1 MGTEGIIDRYVN
13 FYTDFAFKKLF
24 GTEMNKDLLISFLN
38 ALLQGREVVLDVNYL
53 NTEHLGTQEYD
64 RRAVFDVYCKND
76 KGEVFLVEMQKGEQQ
91 FFKDRSIDYSTF
103 AISEQ
108 APRGEWNYE
117 LKGVYTIGILNF
129 CFDKEREGNY
139 YHEVKLMDTATK
151 EVFYDKLVF
160 IYLEM
165 PKFTKQ
171 ENELESLFDKWLY
184 VIRNLAALMERP
196 RVLQEKVF
204 AHLFEAAEI
213 AKFSRVERYEYEESL
228 KAYRDWFSVMATAEL
243 RGEERGKEKGL
254 KEGLEKG
261 RIEERLRNAR
271 GLKAR
276 GVDAEIIAQ
285 VTGLSVDDI
294 LGL

>member
-91 FFKDRSIDYSTF
+91 FFKDRSVFYSTF
-103 AISEQ
+103 PIREQ
-108 APRGEWNYE
+108 AKRGEWNYE

>member
-1 MGTEGIIDRYVN
+1 
-13 FYTDFAFKKLF
+13 
-24 GTEMNKDLLISFLN
+24 
-38 ALLQGREVVLDVNYL
+38 
-53 NTEHLGTQEYD
+53 
-64 RRAVFDVYCKND
+64 
-76 KGEVFLVEMQKGEQQ
+76 
-91 FFKDRSIDYSTF
+91 
-103 AISEQ
+103 
-108 APRGEWNYE
+108 
-117 LKGVYTIGILNF
+117 
-129 CFDKEREGNY
+129 
-139 YHEVKLMDTATK
+139 MDTATK

-228 KAYRDWFSVMATAEL
+228 KAYRDWLSVMATAEL
-243 RGEERGKEKGL
+243 RGEERGEERGFKKGEEKGL

-261 RIEERLRNAR
+261 RLEERLRNAR

-276 GVDAEIIAQ
+276 GVDTEIIAQ